1 MKYSSHNIII
11 LSGLMLIGV
20 AVFATMY
27 QAQSSHGF
35 SWPHLD
41 RSDGKAPI
49 AVSGDNVYVA
59 WWGNSSGNYEVM
71 FKASDDGGK
80 TFGDKI
86 SLSNSSNGTSV
97 EADIATSG
105 DNVYVTFADNKT
117 GYADAYIITSNDNGK
132 TFNPAILLTDNTNS
146 TITNKTLMSQ
156 MNYNKVKIS
165 PYELKVAADGDKVYV
180 LATGAEK
187 NSTSYEPD
195 VFLKVSND
203 SGKTFGK
210 DINLSQ
216 SKGITSDRIH
226 IKALDDKVYVTWWDR
241 NLDGSDTPLMRISD
255 NGGQTFGDKIILSE
269 DSTDSNTVDMSNS

>member
-1 MKYSSHNIII
+1 MKYRSQNVII

-20 AVFATMY
+20 AVFAIMY

-41 RSDGKAPI
+41 KSDGKAPI
-49 AVSGDNVYVA
+49 AASGDNVYVA

-80 TFGDKI
+80 TLGDKI
-86 SLSNSSNGTSV
+86 SLSNSTNGTSV

-132 TFNPAILLTDNTNS
+132 TFNPVILLTDNTNS

-226 IKALDDKVYVTWWDR
+226 MKAIDDKVYVTWWDR
-241 NLDGSDTPLMRISD
+241 NLDGSDTPLMRISED
-255 NGGQTFGDKIILSE
+255 GGQTFSDKITLSNPA
-269 DSTDSNTVDMSNS
+269 DSNTKDIPNS